1 MDVIHLDDLFIDRGT
16 RDATIHHTRVKL
28 TRKEFELLWTLAI
41 KPDHVFHR
49 QELLAAVWGVNVTV
63 EPRTVDAHIAHLR
76 KILSEHQ
83 TISPRIETVWGIGY
97 RLRSVS

>member
-41 KPDHVFHR
+41 KPSLPKG
-49 QELLAAVWGVNVTV
+49 LLITQ
-63 EPRTVDAHIAHLR
+63 L
-76 KILSEHQ
+76 
-83 TISPRIETVWGIGY
+83 
-97 RLRSVS
+97 